1 MKLKRTL
8 SILLLCAMVLC
19 MTGCKKIMG
28 PKPTETTVPPT
39 TEAVQLTAQEQ
50 YAAARA
56 AVDSASDL
64 SLRIT
69 MEKST
74 TVGGEIFLE
83 KSEQI
88 LSMTGRGTAG
98 MKILL
103 GESVNYNNVYGAI
116 YQETYAD
123 GMLYV
128 LADGAHR
135 LAGNVD
141 AQTYMKGLVPAVLL
155 DASLYGIVEYTEDG
169 SIRFSQPVAAESWAM
184 PEGAA
189 FGNASGTAVV
199 NSDGTLAE
207 TSYTVTY
214 DHGNSQVSRTI
225 TAAITLNSA
234 EIMVPGDA
242 AKYAKVQSIEAIRM
256 SKQALGFMK
265 QAKVIHSAANE
276 SISSMATGMM
286 RTQNSMM
293 ELNQSGDLMAKVGTN
308 VMLGSY
314 MTGQSQTFVQE
325 ETFANGMY
333 TVSANGGEPTQKT
346 EVTADVIAQ
355 YCNTAFET
363 HLVGVEFW
371 SNAAVQ
377 ELDDQYLITLS
388 FNEGQTAKLRKY
400 ISQTMFSDENALDL
414 LAPNSNTVE
423 ISGTFAVDKVT
434 GLPLTASYRYA
445 ATDVME
451 EQEYMLLLEAG
462 QTYQIAGISGLIQE
476 NAPAETAPAE
486 TVATEA
492 AAETTEATVAAEETT
507 AATEAAA

>member
-8 SILLLCAMVLC
+8 SILLLCAMVLS
-19 MTGCKKIMG
+19 MTGCKKILG
-28 PKPTETTVPPT
+28 SEPTTEATAAPT
-39 TEAVQLTAQEQ
+39 TEAVQLNAQEQ

-74 TVGGEIFLE
+74 TVGGEIFQE

-103 GESVNYNNVYGAI
+103 GESVNYNGVYGAI

-128 LADGAHR
+128 LADGAYR
-135 LAGNVD
+135 LAGNMD
-141 AQTYMKGLVPAVLL
+141 AQTYMKGLIPAVLL
-155 DASLYGIVEYTEDG
+155 DASLYGSVEYAEDG
-169 SIRFSQPVAAESWAM
+169 TIRFSQPVAPEAWAM

-189 FGNASGTAVV
+189 FGNASGSVTLNA
-199 NSDGTLAE
+199 DGSLAE
-207 TSYTVTY
+207 SAYTVTY
-214 DHGNSQVSRTI
+214 DHGTSQVSQTI
-225 TAAITLNSA
+225 TAAVTLDSA

-242 AKYAKVQSIEAIRM
+242 AKYAKVQSIEAIRL
-256 SKQALGFMK
+256 SKQALGFLK
-265 QAKVIHSAANE
+265 QAKVINSAANE

-286 RTQNSMM
+286 RSQNTLM
-293 ELNQSGDLMAKVGTN
+293 ELNRSGDLLARVGSN

-314 MTGQSQTFVQE
+314 MTGQSQAFVQE
-325 ETFANGMY
+325 EVYQNGMY
-333 TVSANGGEPTQKT
+333 TVSANGGEPTQKP
-346 EVTADVIAQ
+346 EVTAEVITQ

-371 SNAAVQ
+371 KNATVQ
-377 ELDDQYLITLS
+377 ELDDQYQITLS
-388 FNEGQTAKLRKY
+388 FNEGLTDKLRKY
-400 ISQTMFSDENALDL
+400 ISQTMFSDENALSL
-414 LAPNSNTVE
+414 LAPNSTTVE

-434 GLPLTASYRYA
+434 GLPLSASYRYA

-462 QTYQIAGISGLIQE
+462 QTYQIAGISGQPQE
-476 NAPAETAPAE
+476 AAPAETAAPE
-486 TVATEA
+486 TAP
-492 AAETTEATVAAEETT
+492 AEETT
-507 AATEAAA
+507 AATEAAAE

>member
-8 SILLLCAMVLC
+8 SILLLCALVLC
-19 MTGCKKIMG
+19 MTGCKKILG
-28 PKPTETTVPPT
+28 SKPTETTVSPT

-103 GESVNYNNVYGAI
+103 GESVNYNDVYGAI

-128 LADGAHR
+128 LADGAYR
-135 LAGNVD
+135 LSGNMD
-141 AQTYMKGLVPAVLL
+141 SQTYMKGLVPAVLL
-155 DASLYGIVEYTEDG
+155 DASLYGSVEYTEDG
-169 SIRFSQPVAAESWAM
+169 SIRFSQPVAAESWVM

-189 FGNASGTAVV
+189 FGNASGTVTLNA
-199 NSDGTLAE
+199 DGSLAE
-207 TSYTVTY
+207 SSYTVSY
-214 DHGNSQVSRTI
+214 DHGNSQVSQTV
-225 TAAITLNSA
+225 TAVVTLNSA

-242 AKYAKVQSIEAIRM
+242 AKYAKVQNIEAVRM
-256 SKQALGFMK
+256 AKQAMGFLK

-286 RTQNSMM
+286 RTQNTLM
-293 ELNQSGDLMAKVGTN
+293 ELNRSGDLMAKVGTN

-314 MTGQSQTFVQE
+314 MTGQSQAFVQE

-333 TVSANGGEPTQKT
+333 TVSANGGEPTQKP
-346 EVTADVIAQ
+346 EVTADVIVQ

-371 SNAAVQ
+371 KNAAVQ
-377 ELDDQYLITLS
+377 EMDDHYQVTLS

-414 LAPNSNTVE
+414 LAPNSTTVE
-423 ISGTFAVDKVT
+423 LTGTFAVDKVT
-434 GLPLTASYRYA
+434 GLPLSASYRYA
-445 ATDVME
+445 ATDIME

-462 QTYQIAGISGLIQE
+462 QTYQIAGISGQVQE
-476 NAPAETAPAE
+476 NAPAEPVPAE
-486 TVATEA
+486 TAATEA
-492 AAETTEATVAAEETT
+492 AAAAEETT
-507 AATEAAA
+507 AATEAAAA